1 MEKTIEEQAFTA
13 LDLAQKTGR
22 AQQVGLAMVI
32 YEDSQW
38 LLYQYLPS
46 GAFFECD
53 FFFKDETK
61 KAFEAFV
68 KIAESPKPIH
78 KKRGYK

>member
-1 MEKTIEEQAFTA
+1 MEKNTEEQAFTA
-13 LDLAQKTGR
+13 FDKAQKTGR

-32 YEDSQW
+32 YEDSEW
-38 LLYQYLPS
+38 LLYQHMPS
-46 GAFFECD
+46 GAFFECSC
-53 FFFKDETK
+53 FFKDETK
-61 KAFEAFV
+61 KAFESFV